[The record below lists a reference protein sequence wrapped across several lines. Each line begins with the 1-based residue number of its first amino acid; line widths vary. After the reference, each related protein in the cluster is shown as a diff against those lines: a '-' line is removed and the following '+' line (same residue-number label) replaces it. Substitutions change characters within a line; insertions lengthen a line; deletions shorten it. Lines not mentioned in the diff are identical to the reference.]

1 MFLLIFLA
9 IVLGIVL
16 VVMLIRTLL
25 FTPKKGPEVS
35 EQEISFDKEAAVSN
49 LQQLVRCKTISYK
62 DASLEDDEEFK
73 KLQALLPKL
82 YPHVFEACDLEHV
95 DGRGLLFRW
104 KGTVNDELPTL
115 LMAHYDVVPV
125 VESGWEK
132 PPFEGIIED
141 GVMWG
146 RGTLDTKVT
155 MNGVL
160 FAVDHLIAQ
169 GFKPK
174 DDVYLAFSGGEEVN
188 GPGAE
193 NMMVRLLG
201 RKIAPKLVVDEGGA
215 VVEGVFPGVKQ
226 PCGLIGIAEKGM
238 MNVRYTVKSSGGHAS
253 APKPGAPI
261 DRLSKACVKL
271 SKNPMKSY
279 ITEPVEKMF
288 DTLGRHA
295 SFGYRFLFANIRVFK
310 PLLDRICR
318 KSGGELNALLRTTI
332 AFTQASGSNAPNVIP
347 PQAEMVSN
355 VRISPADNIPYTL
368 SCIKKYVKDPNVEI
382 EMIEGVNPSRTSLAE
397 GEQWDKVARSVASTW
412 KGCIVSPYLMV
423 QRSDCCCYG
432 HFCKSIYRFSAMDLT
447 TEERATIHGHNERI
461 RLETLYKTVEFYIR
475 LLEQC

>member
-1 MFLLIFLA
+1 MWWMIPVA
-9 IVLGIVL
+9 ILGIML
-16 VVMLIRTLL
+16 LVMLVRTLL
-25 FTPKKGPEVS
+25 FVPKKGPAVS
-35 EQEISFDKEAAVSN
+35 DKEITFDREAAVSN
-49 LQQLVRCKTISYK
+49 LQQLIRCKTVSYK

-82 YPHVFEACDLEHV
+82 YPHVFEVCDLEHV
-95 DGRGLLFRW
+95 DGRGLLFCW
-104 KGTVNDELPTL
+104 KGKVNDELPTV

-125 VESGWEK
+125 LEAGWEK

-146 RGTLDTKVT
+146 RGTLDTKAT

-169 GFKPK
+169 GYQPK

-215 VVEGVFPGVKQ
+215 VVEGVFPGLKQ

-271 SKNPMKSY
+271 SKNPMKAY
-279 ITEPVEKMF
+279 IAPPVAKMF
-288 DTLGRHA
+288 DTLGRHT
-295 SFGYRFLFANIRVFK
+295 SFGYRFLFANLWLFQPILK
-310 PLLDRICR
+310 LICK

-332 AFTQASGSNAPNVIP
+332 AFTQTSGSDAPNVIP

-355 VRISPADNIPYTL
+355 VRISPMDNMRYTL
-368 SCIKKYVKDPNVEI
+368 KCIKKFVKDPEVEI
-382 EMIEGVNPSRTSLAE
+382 EIIDGMNPSYTSHAE
-397 GEQWDKVARSVASTW
+397 GEQWDKVASAVASTW
-412 KGCIVSPYLMV
+412 KGAIVSPYLMV
-423 QRSDCCCYG
+423 QCSDCRCYG
-432 HFCKSIYRFSAMDLT
+432 PFCKQVYRFSAMDLT
-447 TEERATIHGHNERI
+447 AEERATIHGHNERI
-461 RLETLYKTVEFYIR
+461 RLETLYRTVEFYIR